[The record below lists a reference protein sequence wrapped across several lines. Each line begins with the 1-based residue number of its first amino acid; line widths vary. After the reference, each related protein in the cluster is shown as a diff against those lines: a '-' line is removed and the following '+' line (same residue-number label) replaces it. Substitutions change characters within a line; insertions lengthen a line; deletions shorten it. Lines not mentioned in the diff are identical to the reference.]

1 MITDRIN
8 SSLDTLYNINDD
20 PIYKALVCDKDGTI
34 PAVINVPTD
43 IDIGCIAS
51 QIEYLRRLTID
62 LIKQIYIDQASG
74 EFLEY
79 QLEDFFGS
87 LRLEDETDVEWV
99 QRTIA
104 IVFQHKVSRAT
115 IIYSLRPYSTQEPI
129 ISNVVEDSAYADF
142 SFADIYVKSKSMNPY
157 GTGYVFVFPAVTENY
172 SSAFFTIKITLYN
185 TPSSDIYTVQGIL
198 NNIFAAGIS
207 YVLQIIYTP

>member
-8 SSLDTLYNINDD
+8 NSLNTLFDPENDR
-20 PIYKALVCDKDGTI
+20 IYQSLICDKNGAIPVTI
-34 PAVINVPTD
+34 NKPTD
-43 IDIGCIAS
+43 IDIGVFAS
-51 QIEYLRRLTID
+51 QVEYLRRLTID

-74 EFLEY
+74 EFLKY
-79 QLEDFFGS
+79 QLEEFFGS
-87 LRLEDETDVEWV
+87 LRLEDETDAEWV

-115 IIYSLRPYSTQEPI
+115 IIYSLRPYSTREPI

-142 SFADIYVKSKSMNPY
+142 SFADVYIKSKSLNPY
-157 GTGYVFVFPAVTENY
+157 GTGYVFVFPAITENY
-172 SSAFFTIKITLYN
+172 SSAFFTIKITLYD
-185 TPSSDIYTVQGIL
+185 TPSSDIFTVQGIL
-198 NNIFAAGIS
+198 DNILAAGIS